1 MASHALRSGST
12 SRSACLRAVAPPVQ
26 GTHGEPAL
34 FIVPASQTTTVCTLL
49 MPKARTMFRYLFAAA
64 LALSTAHASASLYD
78 NAGNVSIQMTGFS
91 HGYAVANVNPDNF
104 GNIGVGQLQGT
115 LNGASFLTYCTD
127 LSQSFKWNTTYQ
139 YTYAGTGQAH
149 GLTVDQASLLGKLY
163 TAAGD
168 AIDKDQSVA
177 FQLAVWELL
186 YEPSPSNVA
195 TGTFNYTSP
204 AQNGVSTA
212 QRNLANDWLQEVMA
226 LGSAQ
231 FHAQRLYSGAAQD
244 FLVFTAI
251 PQPPKLITSVPEPA
265 GYALVGLAL
274 AGLAASRLRRR

>member
-1 MASHALRSGST
+1 
-12 SRSACLRAVAPPVQ
+12 
-26 GTHGEPAL
+26 
-34 FIVPASQTTTVCTLL
+34 
-49 MPKARTMFRYLFAAA
+49 MFRHLIAAA
-64 LALSTAHASASLYD
+64 LAVSTAHASASLLD
-78 NAGNVSIQMTGFS
+78 QTGTVSIRMSGFS
-91 HGYAVANVNPDNF
+91 HGYAVANVNPDSF

-139 YTYAGTGQAH
+139 YTYAGTGLLH

-168 AIDKDQSVA
+168 ATDKDQSVA

-186 YEPSPSNVA
+186 YEPSPANVA
-195 TGTFNYTSP
+195 TGTFNYTSSSG
-204 AQNGVSTA
+204 AGVSEA
-212 QRNLANDWLQEVMA
+212 HRNIANDWLTEVIA

-231 FHAQRLYSGAAQD
+231 FHAQRLYSGTAQD
-244 FLVFTAI
+244 FLVFTAM
-251 PQPPKLITSVPEPA
+251 PQPLKITSNVPEPA
-265 GYALVGLAL
+265 GYGLVGLAL